1 MYHRIASTPLALLLA
16 GAMAA
21 ALQYPAAAQTEALA
35 LDGEPGSEFVE
46 VSLGDW
52 DLKTALATDLG
63 IKVSELPLTISV
75 TPELAGKVCP
85 ISREDLA
92 QQEVISPTRTCAAKE
107 MTDELRDE
115 VRRGMEAGTAQE

>member
-1 MYHRIASTPLALLLA
+1 MYNRIASTPLALVL
-16 GAMAA
+16 AA
-21 ALQYPAAAQTEALA
+21 AIATALQHPAAAQTEAPTMADEL
-35 LDGEPGSEFVE
+35 GSEFVE

-52 DLKTALATDLG
+52 DLKNALATDLG
-63 IKVSELPLTISV
+63 IKVSEVPLTISV

-107 MTDELRDE
+107 MTEELRDE
-115 VRRGMEAGTAQE
+115 VRRGMEGATARE